1 MEKEGRWWGTFGGDR
16 QESSSVHDH
25 VKHVAAEAAVGA
37 QIEGRGPG
45 WVKTSVGGIKG
56 HSKPRGQM

>member
-1 MEKEGRWWGTFGGDR
+1 M
-16 QESSSVHDH
+16 HDH

-45 WVKTSVGGIKG
+45 WVEKTSVGGIANREVRCERYQFESEVFPAG
-56 HSKPRGQM
+56 LCV

>member
-1 MEKEGRWWGTFGGDR
+1 M
-16 QESSSVHDH
+16 HDH